1 MKSTFQTI
9 CSRQQIEQNSKRMF
23 FVRLSRCRLRAKR
36 LLSCL
41 FNLAAG
47 RWKSPILRLSTFNLT
62 LFVVLSELS
71 PVFWFSFSFQSSASS
86 VTSFSISSACLLP
99 RWGFLQSQELARFKF
114 EQDQDQALRFP
125 PLTPTFSLQPQ
136 LGLHFSK
143 RPDRLVSRFWLHGF
157 RDFQAA
163 VPWDCFTATGF
174 LTFLV
179 FKQPPPDC
187 PLPTTFAFPSHTLP
201 CRSSF
206 PGKHPPLWDDVGWGC
221 QCCRSECKCG
231 VNKHEDKAAD

>member
-1 MKSTFQTI
+1 MRIVFPADMKPTFQTI
-9 CSRQQIEQNSKRMF
+9 CTARHKKLSKTQSAGF
-23 FVRLSRCRLRAKR
+23 FVRLGRCRLRAKR

-47 RWKSPILRLSTFNLT
+47 RWKSPILRLSNLNLT

-99 RWGFLQSQELARFKF
+99 WWGFLQSQELARFKF

-125 PLTPTFSLQPQ
+125 RLTPTFSLQPQ

-143 RPDRLVSRFWLHGF
+143 RPDRLVSRF
-157 RDFQAA
+157 
-163 VPWDCFTATGF
+163 
-174 LTFLV
+174 
-179 FKQPPPDC
+179 
-187 PLPTTFAFPSHTLP
+187 
-201 CRSSF
+201 
-206 PGKHPPLWDDVGWGC
+206 
-221 QCCRSECKCG
+221 
-231 VNKHEDKAAD
+231 

>member
-1 MKSTFQTI
+1 MAWVSDKDCYFLCKDNFLWTNFMRIVFPADMKSAFLTI
-9 CSRQQIEQNSKRMF
+9 CSSRTANWAKLKAQVF
-23 FVRLSRCRLRAKR
+23 DRLSRCRLRAKR

-41 FNLAAG
+41 FKRAAG

-99 RWGFLQSQELARFKF
+99 RWGFLRSQELARFKF

-163 VPWDCFTATGF
+163 VPWDCFTAPLASWLSWF
-174 LTFLV
+174 LSNRHQIALFL
-179 FKQPPPDC
+179 
-187 PLPTTFAFPSHTLP
+187 
-201 CRSSF
+201 
-206 PGKHPPLWDDVGWGC
+206 PPLLFYPTLF
-221 QCCRSECKCG
+221 R
-231 VNKHEDKAAD
+231 ADHLF